1 MLALIDRSHHLVGVM
16 GMYEN
21 NQKYQKHLSLC
32 HMKIKPIVTFFIYLK
47 LNHHLICQNTAALM
61 KFTLVKNIKKKVN

>member
-61 KFTLVKNIKKKVN
+61 RLTLVKNIKKKVN